1 MDLVNSF
8 SVGDIV
14 TFKTHPLLYDF
25 KIKGDGKLVPPFMVV
40 KEVFFED
47 YKKKIVDDSTGEIIA
62 ERIKYTCVF
71 FDDNKSEFKD
81 VVIYESM
88 LASFKKFYI
97 ARIEDKIKE
106 EEEHISL
113 IDEVSKYTHA
123 KYKYGNLVYF
133 KTKKLEILK
142 KRSSVKITKDL
153 LYSDE
158 GKIADK
164 KKITAKE
171 IDNHKEDK
179 KGLVERK
186 EITQYVVNYSTP
198 EFILCGFKRELGTDL
213 FYPNGKKKKIVSE
226 ILYKVKWF
234 NSSQM
239 KFSEQYLPMEC
250 FINEQPF
257 PTIVPHNN
265 NADT

>member
-113 IDEVSKYTHA
+113 ID
-123 KYKYGNLVYF
+123 F
-133 KTKKLEILK
+133 KTKKRERLK

-257 PTIVPHNN
+257 PTIAPHNN
-265 NADT
+265 NAVT